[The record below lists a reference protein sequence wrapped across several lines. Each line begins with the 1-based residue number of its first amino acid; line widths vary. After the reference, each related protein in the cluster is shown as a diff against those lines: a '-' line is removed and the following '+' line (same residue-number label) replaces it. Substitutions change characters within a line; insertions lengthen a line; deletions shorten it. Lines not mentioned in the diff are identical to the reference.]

1 MRSRESAQKIDDAAA
16 AWAARIDRGLSTEE
30 QAELDAWLAAD
41 TRRVGALA
49 RAHALWIHAGRAG
62 ASAAP
67 DRNRIEVERPR
78 ITRRALLMGGAAAA
92 SLAGIGA
99 FVILR
104 EQPGGIAT
112 DIGEIR
118 RVALLDGS
126 AITLDTD
133 SRIRVAY
140 QSFERRVTLLAGQA
154 YFEVAEDPARPF
166 LVEAGNILVQ
176 ALGSSFS
183 ISTAA
188 GLPISIVVSTGHV
201 AVSRYVNGVTTSTAK
216 LEANMSIDVARRGDV
231 STQAAHA
238 LDPVELDRTLAW
250 REGKLS
256 FSGKTLD
263 EASRRFAR
271 YSAVRIVVDPPLAGE
286 RITGLFAANDPRG
299 FAKAVAVSLH
309 ARYEEN
315 EKEIRLIRPVDR
327 KK

>member
-16 AWAARIDRGLSTEE
+16 AWAARIDRGLNTEE

-41 TRRVGALA
+41 TRRIGALA
-49 RAHALWIHAGRAG
+49 RGYALWIRAGRAG

-67 DRNRIEVERPR
+67 GPNRIEVERPR
-78 ITRRALLMGGAAAA
+78 MTRRALLVGGAAAA
-92 SLAGIGA
+92 SLAGIGVFA
-99 FVILR
+99 ILR
-104 EQPGGIAT
+104 GQPGGIAT

-126 AITLDTD
+126 AVTLDTA

-154 YFEVAEDPARPF
+154 YFEVTEDPARPF
-166 LVEAGNILVQ
+166 LVEVGNILVQ
-176 ALGSSFS
+176 ALGGAFS

-188 GLPISIVVSTGHV
+188 GPPISVAVSTGYV
-201 AVSRYVNGVTTSTAK
+201 SVSRYVNGVTTSTAK
-216 LEANMSIDVARRGDV
+216 LAANMSIDVAPRGGV
-231 STQAAHA
+231 SIQAAHA

-256 FSGKTLD
+256 FAGETLV
-263 EASRRFAR
+263 EASQRFAR
-271 YSAVRIVVDPPLAGE
+271 YSAVRIVVDTTLADE

-299 FAKAVAVSLH
+299 FAKAVAVSLY

-315 EKEIRLIRPVDR
+315 ETEIRLSRPAAR

>member
-1 MRSRESAQKIDDAAA
+1 MRSRDSAQKIDDAAA
-16 AWAARIDRGLSTEE
+16 AWAAKIDRGLNTEE

-49 RAHALWIHAGRAG
+49 RGYALWIHAGRVG
-62 ASAAP
+62 ASAASAP
-67 DRNRIEVERPR
+67 NRIEVERPR
-78 ITRRALLMGGAAAA
+78 ITRRALLVGGAAAA
-92 SLAGIGA
+92 SLAGIGVFA
-99 FVILR
+99 ILR
-104 EQPGGIAT
+104 DQPGGIAT

-126 AITLDTD
+126 AVTLDTA

-154 YFEVAEDPARPF
+154 YFEVADDPARPF

-176 ALGSSFS
+176 ALGSAFS

-188 GLPISIVVSTGHV
+188 GLPISVVVNTGHV

-216 LEANMSIDVARRGDV
+216 LEANMSIDVAERGDV
-231 STQAAHA
+231 SIQAAHA

-256 FSGKTLD
+256 FAGETLV
-263 EASRRFAR
+263 EASQRFAR
-271 YSAVRIVVDPPLAGE
+271 YSAVRIVVDPTLAGE

-299 FAKAVAVSLH
+299 FAKAVAVSLY

-315 EKEIRLIRPVDR
+315 EKEIRLIRPAVE